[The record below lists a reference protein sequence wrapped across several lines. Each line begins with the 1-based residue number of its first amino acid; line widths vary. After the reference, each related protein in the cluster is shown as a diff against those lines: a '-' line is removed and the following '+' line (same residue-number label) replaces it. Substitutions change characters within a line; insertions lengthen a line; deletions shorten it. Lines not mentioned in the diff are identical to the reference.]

1 MSFLEE
7 DLHVFTEI
15 KKIKLKVINGA
26 RLRGT
31 SRLLSV
37 YRLTLH
43 LKILD

>member
-31 SRLLSV
+31 SRLLCVPSNPPSQN
-37 YRLTLH
+37 T
-43 LKILD
+43 